1 MFPHSKMQL
10 TLPLKQR
17 IVSFYQYED
26 SNHSQKIWGHEGLQG
41 CYGVIN
47 SNTNSTNSALA
58 TLSRLKSS
66 SLKALFGNPVRMLP
80 TGPCS
85 DCENGALLT
94 VCGLK
99 CLKLHSKLSFSVKC
113 EKEQSKAGAGAGDKC
128 QEVSVPAEKQEKR
141 NEKNL

>member
-1 MFPHSKMQL
+1 M
-10 TLPLKQR
+10 
-17 IVSFYQYED
+17 
-26 SNHSQKIWGHEGLQG
+26 QG
-41 CYGVIN
+41 CYCVIN

-58 TLSRLKSS
+58 TLSWLRSS
-66 SLKALFGNPVRMLP
+66 SSKALYWNPVRMLP
-80 TGPCS
+80 TEPCS

-113 EKEQSKAGAGAGDKC
+113 EKEQSKAGAGDKC

-141 NEKNL
+141 NENFVGGAKHEKNVSQKNLMHSLKLD